1 MEKENK
7 QLKSSVFADLFQEC
21 PEAKEN
27 ALSLFNALEGT
38 NYTDPSIINHF
49 RIEDTIYKDSKNDVS
64 FTVDNRM
71 IVLMEHQSTINANMP
86 LRCLIYVGR
95 LYEKIIPAKSRYKE
109 YLVQIP
115 TPEFFVFYNGMDDYP
130 SEITLK
136 LSDAFI
142 TQPEVPALEV
152 LVHVININ
160 PDKNND
166 ILKKC
171 AIINEYSEF
180 IEVVRKHEKNKT
192 EQPYKAAIRECIE
205 KGILADYLRREGHD
219 VETFLQAKYD
229 RELDLEV
236 KAEEAFENG
245 VQQGISQGIT
255 QGITQGINESV
266 SRYIRKQRLKGT
278 QDEQILTDIVDTFEL
293 SEADAKTLLKATTS

>member
-7 QLKSSVFADLFQEC
+7 QLKSSVFADLFQDC

-38 NYTDPSIINHF
+38 NYTDPNIIKHF

-71 IVLMEHQSTINANMP
+71 LVLMEHQSTINANMP

-95 LYEKIIPAKSRYKE
+95 LYEKIIPVKSRYKK
-109 YLVQIP
+109 YRINIP
-115 TPEFFVFYNGMDDYP
+115 TPEFFVFYNGTDDYP
-130 SEITLK
+130 SEMILK
-136 LSDAFI
+136 LSDAF
-142 TQPEVPALEV
+142 TTHPNLPNLEI

-171 AIINEYSEF
+171 DIMNEYSEF
-180 IEVVRKHEKNKT
+180 IETVRKHLKNKT
-192 EQPYKAAIRECIE
+192 KQPYKTAIRECI
-205 KGILADYLRREGHD
+205 KNGILADYLRREGHD

-229 RELDLEV
+229 RELDIEV
-236 KAEEAFENG
+236 QKEEAFEYG
-245 VQQGISQGIT
+245 VQQGIS
-255 QGITQGINESV
+255 QGINESV

-278 QDEQILTDIVDTFEL
+278 QDEQIMRDIVDTFDL
-293 SEADAKTLLKATTS
+293 SETEAKELLNDTSPNNMS